1 MSRLGRRR
9 MALVLALVVAG
20 CATALYA
27 ELQARAEGAQAA
39 APPPVEPAA
48 LALPSIEEPA
58 VAVPPLAAY
67 AAVVERPL
75 FSPTRRP
82 PVVAAPDE
90 AAPPARRDELTL
102 RGVMLAPH
110 KRVALIEIEG
120 ADEEARWLAEG
131 ETLQGWTIAAV
142 RERHVVLSEHG
153 ETRELALDWEPS
165 AEVASRSEPR
175 TPAVAP
181 PAVMPAMDPHL
192 AKAILMLKTPPPG
205 ARPARRR

>member
-1 MSRLGRRR
+1 MSGLGRSG
-9 MALVLALVVAG
+9 MGLVLALVAAG

-27 ELQARAEGAQAA
+27 ELQAQAEGAQAA
-39 APPPVEPAA
+39 APAAPEPAA
-48 LALPSIEEPA
+48 LALPGIEEPA

-75 FSPTRRP
+75 FSPARRP
-82 PVVAAPDE
+82 AVVAPPDA
-90 AAPPARRDELTL
+90 AAPPARSDELTL

-131 ETLQGWTIAAV
+131 ETLHGWTIEAIHA
-142 RERHVVLSEHG
+142 RHVVLSEDG
-153 ETRELALDWEPS
+153 ESRQLALDWE
-165 AEVASRSEPR
+165 ATAAASRPER
-175 TPAVAP
+175 QTTAVAP
-181 PAVMPAMDPHL
+181 PAALPAMDPHL
-192 AKAILMLKTPPPG
+192 AEAILMLKTPPPG